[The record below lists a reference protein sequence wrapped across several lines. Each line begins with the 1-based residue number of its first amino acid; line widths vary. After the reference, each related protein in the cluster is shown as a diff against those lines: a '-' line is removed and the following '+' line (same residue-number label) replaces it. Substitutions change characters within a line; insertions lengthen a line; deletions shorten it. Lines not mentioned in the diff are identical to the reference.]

1 MCVGCLVEGPV
12 DIAFDDVVPD
22 VLSILKDPR
31 GHTDEL
37 KSISEKS
44 EGVKNDDDNTK
55 SKKSHRSSADMDAT
69 KEDFR
74 LLWPHH
80 HHHSMDLKVTEVVEE
95 SAMEVQNFSARL

>member
-1 MCVGCLVEGPV
+1 MEGPAE
-12 DIAFDDVVPD
+12 IAFDDIVPD

-31 GHTDEL
+31 GHSDEL

-44 EGVKNDDDNTK
+44 EGPKIEEDNMK
-55 SKKSHRSSADMDAT
+55 SKKSHRGSAEMDST

-80 HHHSMDLKVTEVVEE
+80 HHSMDLKVTQVIEE
-95 SAMEVQNFSARL
+95 SPMEVQNFSARL